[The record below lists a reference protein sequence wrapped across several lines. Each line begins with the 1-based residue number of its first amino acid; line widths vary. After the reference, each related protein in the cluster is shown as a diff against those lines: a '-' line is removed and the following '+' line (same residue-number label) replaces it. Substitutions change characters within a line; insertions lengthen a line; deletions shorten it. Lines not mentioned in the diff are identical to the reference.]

1 MKTRVIKENKLTLIE
16 ITVGEFVVTL
26 CDLGASLYGIKYHKD
41 EMILRVK
48 NPSDYLL
55 SDLYFGKTIG
65 RVCGRSSIQP
75 FEIDGEKYRLQDNNN
90 GASLHGGLDGLS
102 NKFFIYDIF
111 ENPTSV
117 IVTFEC
123 LSKDKEAGYPG
134 NLSLK
139 IIYTISKDKILL
151 KFVADID
158 KPCLLSLTNH
168 AYFNLGEDDVN
179 KLWIKA
185 KASKCVQF
193 DERLFPVK
201 LVDTEHKW
209 DFKEG
214 KDLSKTG
221 EIDNYFLFDDTKEVI
236 LASKKYKLSI
246 KTDFLGVQLYTDN
259 FITNVEVTSSEKEAH
274 RSIAIEPEDN
284 PLDRKV
290 LRPNTDYE
298 RNIEYRFEKL

>member
-1 MKTRVIKENKLTLIE
+1 M
-16 ITVGEFVVTL
+16 
-26 CDLGASLYGIKYHKD
+26 
-41 EMILRVK
+41 
-48 NPSDYLL
+48 
-55 SDLYFGKTIG
+55 
-65 RVCGRSSIQP
+65 
-75 FEIDGEKYRLQDNNN
+75 
-90 GASLHGGLDGLS
+90 
-102 NKFFIYDIF
+102 
-111 ENPTSV
+111 
-117 IVTFEC
+117 IVTFEY

-139 IIYTISKDKILL
+139 VIYIISKDQILL

-201 LVDTEHKW
+201 LVNAESKW
-209 DFKEG
+209 NFQEG
-214 KDLSKTG
+214 KDLSTTG

-259 FITNVEVTSSEKEAH
+259 FITNVEVTSSEKETH